1 MGAPSSSVWRSHTA
15 GARFVPARSWLGAD
29 GANGEIAA
37 THLVRRY
44 LAAFGP
50 ASRADLAQWTG
61 LPLGVLEPGLEQL
74 ELRRFV
80 DEAGRTL
87 LDLPRAPLPDATVP
101 VPIRFLP
108 RWDNVLL
115 AHDLRTRVLPE
126 EYRKVVIAKN
136 GDVAETFLVDGF
148 VAGTWTLADGR
159 VHLQPFAPLPRAARR
174 ELGDEASRLEAFVQA
189 AGQA

>member
-1 MGAPSSSVWRSHTA
+1 M
-15 GARFVPARSWLGAD
+15 
-29 GANGEIAA
+29 
-37 THLVRRY
+37 HLVRRY

-87 LDLPRAPLPDATVP
+87 LDLPRAPLPDASVP
-101 VPIRFLP
+101 VPVRFLP

-159 VHLQPFAPLPRAARR
+159 VQLRPFAPLPGAARR
-174 ELGDEASRLEAFVQA
+174 ELEDEASRLEAFVRA